1 MQSLMKARP
10 AHVCVAA
17 KRAKITQPKTAAPL
31 VLSLASCGAGPVG
44 CPVRRLRVPGPIGL
58 VGVTA

>member
-10 AHVCVAA
+10 AHVCIAA
-17 KRAKITQPKTAAPL
+17 KRATQYATENGCTLRAL
-31 VLSLASCGAGPVG
+31 LASRGAGPVG